1 MLFVKLL
8 LYRMIYI
15 VYMLLIT
22 LTPLP
27 CELYVQRDCGHTFT
41 LFSYDIVSITVC
53 ILHCCMHTVIAVSYT
68 HLTLPTILRV

>member
-15 VYMLLIT
+15 VYVLLIT

-27 CELYVQRDCGHTFT
+27 CELCVQKGVALHTA
-41 LFSYDIVSITVC
+41 TVYHQ
-53 ILHCCMHTVIAVSYT
+53 LYT
-68 HLTLPTILRV
+68 ERLWTHVYSLSL